1 MKASAE
7 RLPVAGLV
15 PLTTVDYPGHLA
27 MVVFTQGCRWHC
39 PYCHNGAMR
48 PLGVLGQIR
57 WAQVCE
63 QLERRRGFLE
73 AVVFSGGEPT
83 LHAGLEP
90 ALRQVRAMGLLT
102 GLHTAGMCPDR
113 LRRLLPLLDWVG
125 LDLKAPFDER
135 YTRLTGDSHSAARV
149 QASLALVRSAPI
161 PYQLRTTVPPTPEGE
176 RDFADLC
183 AALDRQGLPR
193 SVRQVARSALQE

>member
-1 MKASAE
+1 MNTSAE

-48 PLGVLGQIR
+48 PLGVPGQLR
-57 WAQVCE
+57 WTQVRE

-83 LHAGLEP
+83 LHAGLGE
-90 ALRQVRAMGLLT
+90 ALRQVRALGFLA

-113 LRRLLPLLDWVG
+113 LRGVLPLLGWVG

-135 YTRLTGDSHSAARV
+135 YARLTGDPQGAARA
-149 QASLALVRSAPI
+149 QSSLALVRAAGI
-161 PYQLRTTVPPTPEGE
+161 PYQLRTTVIPTPEGE

-183 AALDRQGLPR
+183 AALDRQGFPR
-193 SVRQVARSALQE
+193 PVRQLARGQAQA